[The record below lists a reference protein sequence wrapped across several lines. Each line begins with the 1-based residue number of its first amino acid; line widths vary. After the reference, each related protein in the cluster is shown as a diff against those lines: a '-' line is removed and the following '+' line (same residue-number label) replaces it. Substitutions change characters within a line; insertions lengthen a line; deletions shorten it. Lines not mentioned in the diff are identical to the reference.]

1 MDDEADL
8 VGREPFGGLAV
19 ARLLERLAQRL
30 ATVYPRAK
38 AVDGRPRGNVGEVG
52 LGQFLFA
59 VGPDGSFV
67 HDDFLFLVMER

>member
-30 ATVYPRAK
+30 ATVDPRAE

-52 LGQFLFA
+52 LGQILFA

-67 HDDFLFLVMER
+67 HDDFSFC